1 MVVAIVISTLTFQQA
16 ASPPGGVWSRSRNV
30 TFYTGHNIKVDAGT
44 SVIGSLDPLYYF
56 YFIILNAISFIA
68 SAIVTFLLIT
78 LQQKM
83 FIITKKNRCN
93 NIEVIAIVYA
103 KCCNKIWGN
112 KFVLQKNFVAIN
124 LKYFNENFDVIIY
137 LLLQ

>member
-1 MVVAIVISTLTFQQA
+1 MAIVISTLTFQQA
-16 ASPPGGVWSRSRNV
+16 ASPQGSVWSRSRNV
-30 TFYTGHNIKVDAGT
+30 TFYTSHNIKVDAGT
-44 SVIGSLDPLYYF
+44 SSIGSLDPLYYF
-56 YFIILNAISFIA
+56 YFVILNAVSFIA

-93 NIEVIAIVYA
+93 NIEVIAIVYV
-103 KCCNKIWGN
+103 KCCNKIWDN
-112 KFVLQKNFVAIN
+112 KFVLQKNFLVVN
-124 LKYFNENFDVIIY
+124 LKYFSENFNVIIY

>member
-1 MVVAIVISTLTFQQA
+1 MAIVISTLTFQQA
-16 ASPPGGVWSRSRNV
+16 ASPPGSVWSRSRNV
-30 TFYTGHNIKVDAGT
+30 IFYTGHNIKVDAGT

-56 YFIILNAISFIA
+56 YFIILNAVSFIA

-93 NIEVIAIVYA
+93 NIEVIAIVYV
-103 KCCNKIWGN
+103 KCCNKIWDN
-112 KFVLQKNFVAIN
+112 KFVLQKKFLAIN
-124 LKYFNENFDVIIY
+124 LKYFNVIIY